1 MRNRQRGAYSFLFL
15 VVLIAG
21 GLLVFALAADGARLY
36 AQQRILQQ
44 QADAIAL
51 AAAQD
56 AQACG
61 GWNASSGQVLQTAN
75 EAAIRAGYSG
85 TLSSDNVLLGVME
98 SVDQRLRFVPV
109 SDIQRSNAVY
119 VALTEERPRSLLVP
133 GRISGA
139 TTLRATAAAKKELV
153 ASVSAMGSTAVVGG
167 TQDNANLLGTVLGG
181 LLGSPGSF
189 SLTPTDLQSL
199 SSTLVSV
206 GDLLSATGVATVAE
220 LLLLDG
226 EDLALALRG
235 LSTGL
240 TPATQI
246 LDALLVNA
254 GIDTV
259 RITDVIE
266 VVGDAQIPPE
276 SSFPLYDLLVGLVLN
291 VAEGQVF
298 QFPATGLN
306 IGIPGVDLLGT
317 NLTIAINDAPAIV
330 TGPARQ
336 DASGAWLTRVES
348 PDINLGLEAIVSLG
362 SFAGLTLGNI
372 RIPIVVQTGAG
383 DASLIAAR
391 CAGGMS
397 NAVEF
402 RLDASSSVARLRT
415 AVIDELTGVIV
426 QEPINTAV
434 GTIFVPLVGT
444 VTVLNISADV
454 NADVQ
459 GDRQLLDYQA
469 ELVGGRPEEKGL
481 DTGYGDPQYVG
492 AGAQGLA
499 TQVQVQVSV
508 LQGIGSTLLST
519 ILGILMI
526 SVNALLNGVTSLLD
540 NVISAL
546 LGDLIS
552 PLLSA
557 LGADLGEAA
566 FELVDAQQSRP
577 QLIHGIEILEDQ

>member
-109 SDIQRSNAVY
+109 NDIQRSNAVY

-133 GRISGA
+133 GRISGT

-259 RITDVIE
+259 KLTDVIE
-266 VVGDAQIPPE
+266 IVGDGQVPPE
-276 SSFPLYDLLVGLVLN
+276 SNFPLYDLLVGLVLN

-298 QFPATGLN
+298 QFPATGL
-306 IGIPGVDLLGT
+306 GLGVAGVTLLSADLTL
-317 NLTIAINDAPAIV
+317 AINSAPAIV
-330 TGPARQ
+330 VGPARRGSNDQ
-336 DASGAWLTRVES
+336 WVTRVES
-348 PDINLGLEAIVSLG
+348 PDIDIGLVSRVNLGTEGGFALG
-362 SFAGLTLGNI
+362 VI
-372 RIPIVVQTGAG
+372 DIPLVVRTGSANA
-383 DASLIAAR
+383 DLIAAS
-391 CAGGMS
+391 CASGLS
-397 NAVEF
+397 NNIEF
-402 RLDASSSVARLRT
+402 TLDARSSVATLST
-415 AVIDELTGVIV
+415 
-426 QEPINTAV
+426 
-434 GTIFVPLVGT
+434 GT
-444 VTVLNISADV
+444 VNPSGVVSQQPLSTRVLEFAGVSILAI
-454 NADVQ
+454 NADINASVQ
-459 GDRQLLDYQA
+459 GDSAMMDFPA
-469 ELVGGRPEEKGL
+469 ELVGGRPDSKGPS
-481 DTGYGDPQYVG
+481 TGYGVPQYAGNG
-492 AGAQGLA
+492 ASALVADLDLSVSLFDGLSS
-499 TQVQVQVSV
+499 TV
-508 LQGIGSTLLST
+508 LFLINTVIGTLLSP
-519 ILGILMI
+519 III
-526 SVNALLNGVTSLLD
+526 AVEVLLET
-540 NVISAL
+540 VISAL
-546 LGDLIS
+546 LGNLIS

>member
-1 MRNRQRGAYSFLFL
+1 MRHHQRGAYSFLFL
-15 VVLIAG
+15 VILIAG

-61 GWNASSGQVLQTAN
+61 GWDVSVGRVLQNAS
-75 EAAIRAGYSG
+75 AAAARVGFQGAL
-85 TLSSDNVLLGVME
+85 TTDNVRLGVME

-109 SDIQRSNAVY
+109 ADVQRSNAVY
-119 VALTEERPRSLLVP
+119 VALTEEHPRSLLLP
-133 GRISGA
+133 GRLVGS
-139 TTLRATAAAKKELV
+139 TTVRATAAAKKELI
-153 ASVSAMGSTAVVGG
+153 ASISAIGSTAVVGG
-167 TQDNANLLGTVLGG
+167 TQDNANLLGAVLGG

-199 SSTLVSV
+199 SSTLISV
-206 GDLLSATGVATVAE
+206 GDLLAATGVATVAD

-226 EDLALALRG
+226 EYLALALRG
-235 LSTGL
+235 LASGL
-240 TPATQI
+240 TPATEI
-246 LDALLVNA
+246 LDALLGNA
-254 GIDTV
+254 GIDT
-259 RITDVIE
+259 IQLADVIE
-266 VVGDAQIPPE
+266 IVGDTQVPLE
-276 SSFPLYDLLVGLVLN
+276 SNFPLYDLLIGLVLN

-298 QFPATGLN
+298 NFPVTGLN
-306 IGIPGVDLLGT
+306 LGIPGVAVVEADLSL
-317 NLTIAINDAPAIV
+317 AINDAPAIV

-336 DASGAWLTRVES
+336 DASGVWLTRVES
-348 PDINLGLEAIVSLG
+348 PDINLGLDVTVSLG
-362 SFAGLTLGNI
+362 SFAGLALGNI
-372 RIPIVVQTGAG
+372 RIPIVVQTGVG
-383 DASLIAAR
+383 DASLLAAR
-391 CAGGMS
+391 CAEGMS

-402 RLDASSSVARLRT
+402 RLDARSSVARLRT
-415 AVIDELTGVIV
+415 AVIDEQTGVTV

-444 VTVLNISADV
+444 VTILNVSADV

-459 GDRQLLDYQA
+459 GDRRLLDYEA
-469 ELVGGRPEEKGL
+469 ELVGGRPEEKGPH
-481 DTGYGDPQYVG
+481 TGYGEPQYVG

-526 SVNALLNGVTSLLD
+526 GVNALLNGVTSLLD

-546 LGDLIS
+546 LGNLIS
-552 PLLSA
+552 PLLGA

-577 QLIHGIEILEDQ
+577 QLIHGVESLEDP